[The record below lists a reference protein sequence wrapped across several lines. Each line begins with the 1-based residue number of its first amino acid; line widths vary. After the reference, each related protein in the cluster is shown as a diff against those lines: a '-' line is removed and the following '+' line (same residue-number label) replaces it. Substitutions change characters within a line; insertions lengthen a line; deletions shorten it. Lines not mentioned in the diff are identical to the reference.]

1 MEKSNFLPIGDGV
14 LRSTVITVIFMIV
27 YAIIMSF
34 VDIGEK
40 INAIFYLVTTVL
52 SIMYGS
58 IYAVRKINK
67 RGWLTGLMVAAL
79 YMLIIYIVS
88 LIAGNSPGL
97 EYRGMMRIAL
107 ALAVGALS
115 GMLGINIWYLLY
127 FIYVL
132 CYNQTKIAYMNG
144 GIQMKHIRTINK
156 SNIKDSLKKPG
167 CKECANSCQSACKTS
182 CTVANLACEN

>member
-58 IYAVRKINK
+58 I
-67 RGWLTGLMVAAL
+67 
-79 YMLIIYIVS
+79 
-88 LIAGNSPGL
+88 
-97 EYRGMMRIAL
+97 
-107 ALAVGALS
+107 
-115 GMLGINIWYLLY
+115 
-127 FIYVL
+127 
-132 CYNQTKIAYMNG
+132 
-144 GIQMKHIRTINK
+144 
-156 SNIKDSLKKPG
+156 
-167 CKECANSCQSACKTS
+167 
-182 CTVANLACEN
+182 